1 MKALVTG
8 GAGFLG
14 SHLVDALVAA
24 GDEVIVLD
32 NLRRG
37 ALANIDRHLCSKH
50 VTFIEGDIW
59 DRAVVLEAS
68 AGVDIVYHLA
78 AQSNVIGAIQ
88 DTDYSFTTNVAGT
101 YNVLK
106 AAANAGVR
114 RLVFASSR
122 EVYGEPK
129 SIPVPESAPL
139 DAKNVYGASKIAG
152 EAYCRVWQSTTGLEC
167 QILRFANVYGPRDRD
182 RVIPTWLQRASRGE
196 PLELYGGEQLI
207 DFVWVGTAVKA
218 LLAAAGSQLSD
229 PINVGSGTGVT
240 LTHLAHR
247 ILEETGS
254 ASKLKILP
262 ARRVEVVRFVADV
275 RQMQRVLGVA
285 PEPDPLARLSDCLA
299 IYPRVAPSALR
310 LHNSPAWRSDRAAAG
325 CGGASRLAS
334 Q

>member
-37 ALANIDRHLCSKH
+37 ALANIDHLWSKH
-50 VTFIEGDIW
+50 VTFIEGDI
-59 DRAVVLEAS
+59 RGYSAILEAS
-68 AGVDIVYHLA
+68 TGVDVLYHLA
-78 AQSNVIGAIQ
+78 AQSNVIGAIT
-88 DTDYSFTTNVAGT
+88 DTDYSFTTNVVGT

-106 AAANAGVR
+106 GAAQAGVR

-122 EVYGEPK
+122 EVYGEPE

-139 DAKNVYGASKIAG
+139 DAKNVYGASKVAG
-152 EAYCRVWQSTTGLEC
+152 EAYCHVWQSTTGLEC
-167 QILRFANVYGPRDRD
+167 QILRFANIYGPRDRD
-182 RVIPTWLQRASRGE
+182 RVIPIWLERASRGQ
-196 PLELYGGEQLI
+196 PLELYGGEQVI
-207 DFVWVGTAVKA
+207 DFVWVGTAVRA

-240 LTHLAHR
+240 LPHLGHR

-262 ARRVEVVRFVADV
+262 ARPVEVVRFVADV
-275 RQMQRVLGVA
+275 GRMRRVLGLT
-285 PEPDPLARLSDCLA
+285 PEPDALAHLSECLA
-299 IYPRVAPSALR
+299 EYA
-310 LHNSPAWRSDRAAAG
+310 SPALTS
-325 CGGASRLAS
+325 ASG
-334 Q
+334 

>member
-1 MKALVTG
+1 VKALVTG

-37 ALANIDRHLCSKH
+37 ALANIHRHLCSKH
-50 VTFIEGDIW
+50 VTFIEGDIR
-59 DRAVVLEAS
+59 DYSAILEA
-68 AGVDIVYHLA
+68 ATGVDVVYHLA
-78 AQSNVIGAIQ
+78 AQSNVIGAIT
-88 DTDYSFTTNVAGT
+88 DTDYSFTTNVVGT

-106 AAANAGVR
+106 GAAQAGVR

-122 EVYGEPK
+122 EVYGEPE

-139 DAKNVYGASKIAG
+139 DAKNVYGASKVAG
-152 EAYCRVWQSTTGLEC
+152 EAYCHVWQSTTGLEC
-167 QILRFANVYGPRDRD
+167 QILRFANIYGPRDRD
-182 RVIPTWLQRASRGE
+182 RVIPIWLERASRGQ
-196 PLELYGGEQLI
+196 PLELYGGEQVI
-207 DFVWVGTAVKA
+207 DFVWVGTAVRA

-240 LTHLAHR
+240 LPHLGHR

-262 ARRVEVVRFVADV
+262 ARPVEVVRFVADV
-275 RQMQRVLGVA
+275 GRMRRVLGLT
-285 PEPDPLARLSDCLA
+285 PEPDALAHLSECLA
-299 IYPRVAPSALR
+299 EYA
-310 LHNSPAWRSDRAAAG
+310 SPALTS
-325 CGGASRLAS
+325 ASG
-334 Q
+334 